1 MIETKASEMP
11 VEAPHPHSQ
20 GRRTLRAGTTGR
32 VIVYVLLSLGLVLV
46 VAPFVWMV
54 LASFKT
60 PAELALVPP
69 TWWPQ
74 IPTWQN
80 YVNLFSRLNF
90 PLYFMNSVIIAAF
103 VTGFNLLFCSML
115 GYALAKLR
123 FRGRSFL
130 FGLVLVTLMVPG
142 SVTMIPLFVIMS
154 KLHLVN
160 SLSAVILPEA
170 AGAFGVFLMRQFMLS
185 IPDELLEAGR
195 IDGASELF
203 LYWRVV
209 MPLCMPALATLAILT
224 FLGSWND
231 FLWPL
236 VVLTSDQKYNLPVA
250 LATFAI
256 GQHQADNGL
265 LMAGSVVVVM
275 PVIFVFLLLQRYFTQ
290 GIAMTGLKG

>member
-1 MIETKASEMP
+1 MVETETSELKSVP
-11 VEAPHPHSQ
+11 QTKKRREAGQP
-20 GRRTLRAGTTGR
+20 GKWLT
-32 VIVYVLLSLGLVLV
+32 YLLLTIGLIIV
-46 VAPFVWMV
+46 VAPFIWMV
-54 LASFKT
+54 LGSFKT
-60 PAELALVPP
+60 NAELAQIPP

-74 IPTWQN
+74 APTLQN
-80 YVNLFSRLNF
+80 YVNLFSKLNF
-90 PLYFMNSVIIAAF
+90 PLYFTNSVIIAVF

-123 FRGRSFL
+123 FKGRSFL

-160 SLSAVILPEA
+160 SLTAVILPEA

-195 IDGASELF
+195 MDGASELF
-203 LYWRVV
+203 LYWRIV
-209 MPLCMPALATLAILT
+209 MPLCMPALATLTILT
-224 FLGSWND
+224 FLSSWND

-250 LATFAI
+250 LATFAV
-256 GQHQADNGL
+256 GQHASDNGL
-265 LMAGSVVVVM
+265 LMAGAVVIVA
-275 PVIFVFLLLQRYFTQ
+275 PVIVVFLLLQRYFTQ

>member
-1 MIETKASEMP
+1 MVETKTSELKS
-11 VEAPHPHSQ
+11 VQ
-20 GRRTLRAGTTGR
+20 RTKKLQKTRKPGNWL
-32 VIVYVLLSLGLVLV
+32 VYLLLTLGLIFVI
-46 VAPFVWMV
+46 APFIWMI
-54 LASFKT
+54 LGSFKT
-60 PAELALVPP
+60 NAELAQIPP

-74 IPTWQN
+74 APTLQN
-80 YVNLFSRLNF
+80 YVNLFSKLDF
-90 PLYFMNSVIIAAF
+90 PLYFANSVIIAVF

-123 FRGRSFL
+123 FKGRSFL

-160 SLSAVILPEA
+160 SLAAVILPEA
-170 AGAFGVFLMRQFMLS
+170 AGAFGVFLMRQFMFS

-195 IDGASELF
+195 MDGASELF

-209 MPLCMPALATLAILT
+209 MPLCTPALATLTILT
-224 FLGSWND
+224 FLSSWND

-250 LATFAI
+250 LATFAV
-256 GQHQADNGL
+256 GQHASDNGL
-265 LMAGSVVVVM
+265 LMAGAVVIVA
-275 PVIFVFLLLQRYFTQ
+275 PVIVVFLLLQRYFTQ